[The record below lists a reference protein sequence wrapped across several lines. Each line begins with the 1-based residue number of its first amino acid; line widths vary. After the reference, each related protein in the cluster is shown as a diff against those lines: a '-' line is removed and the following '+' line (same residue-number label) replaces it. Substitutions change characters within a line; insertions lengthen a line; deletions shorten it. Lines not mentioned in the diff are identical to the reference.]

1 MSKELLAPSF
11 IHKIDLVSAESSKI
25 DKVSLYVGRAEITRS
40 FKIDVKTGQNQ
51 VKISELPTVLD
62 TDSMRVEGW
71 GPATILGVT
80 VSDKYTTV
88 AIPPSLSSLEDRKE
102 VTQKAIARCTKA
114 MASIEA
120 YLGTLDAKSLGPEHL
135 GSLMDAYETQAEKLD
150 LKLLKLQAEL
160 KELLDQISQQHA
172 LWAAERQRR
181 GLVGKMATIDIFVE
195 TDGKTELVLIYA
207 VAEANWS
214 AVYDIRADMSGDNP
228 LKLVYKAAI
237 KQSTGESWDDVS
249 LILETVTPAF
259 GVALPGLDPWRV
271 GVYKPP
277 LRSKSSIQAP
287 SASYIAQLQSTST
300 SGGGIGGAS
309 MRPGTNR
316 ERSRGDAE
324 PWYELN
330 TDFSATHR
338 ETVVANQGSLN
349 ASFRVPGC
357 IAVPS
362 DGEVHTVTVVELQ
375 LEATMAWIGIP
386 RAVPKVHI
394 KAKIKN
400 SSNFPLLNGI
410 ASVYVD
416 GSFVSKTTVPEVSPQ
431 ESFDCSLGVD
441 PSIRL
446 TYHPLSKNSSESGFY
461 NKSSGRTYSQHITVH
476 NTKNITIRDLTIIDH
491 IPLSENSQ
499 VTIKLI
505 NPALPPPPAASS
517 AMGSIKIV
525 TKSEKA
531 PAPLKVGE
539 NIVAQWDEGDGPQD
553 DVSAIGREGRIAWK
567 CVLAPQSKANIA
579 LAWEVS
585 APANITITGL

>member
-1 MSKELLAPSF
+1 MSKEPLAPSF
-11 IHKIDLVSAESSKI
+11 IHQIDLVSAESSKI

-51 VKISELPTVLD
+51 VKISELPTL
-62 TDSMRVEGW
+62 SRVEGR

-88 AIPPSLSSLEDRKE
+88 ALSQSLQSLEDRRE
-102 VTQKAIARCTKA
+102 ITQKAIARCTKA
-114 MASIEA
+114 ITSIEA
-120 YLGTLDAKSLGPEHL
+120 YLGTLDAKSLGSKHL
-135 GSLMDAYETQAEKLD
+135 GPLLDAYEAQAEKLD
-150 LKLLKLQAEL
+150 LKLLKLQADL
-160 KELLDQISQQHA
+160 KELHNRISQEHA
-172 LWAAERQRR
+172 LWAAERRRR
-181 GLVGKMATIDIFVE
+181 GLVSKMATIDIFVE
-195 TDGKTELVLIYA
+195 TEGKVELVLIYA
-207 VAEANWS
+207 VAEASWS
-214 AVYDIRADMSGDNP
+214 AVYDIRADMLGDNNP

-249 LILETVTPAF
+249 LTLETVTPTFSA
-259 GVALPGLDPWRV
+259 ALPRLDPWRV

-277 LRSKSSIQAP
+277 LTSKTSMQAP
-287 SASYIAQLQSTST
+287 RCKLLPID
-300 SGGGIGGAS
+300 G
-309 MRPGTNR
+309 
-316 ERSRGDAE
+316 ERSRSRDPIIPGFI
-324 PWYELN
+324 
-330 TDFSATHR
+330 T
-338 ETVVANQGSLN
+338 
-349 ASFRVPGC
+349 VPG
-357 IAVPS
+357 
-362 DGEVHTVTVVELQ
+362 DNEVHTVTVVELQ
-375 LEATMAWIGIP
+375 LEAAMAWIGIP

-400 SSNFPLLNGI
+400 ASNFPLLNGI

-446 TYHPLSKNSSESGFY
+446 TYHPLSKNSSENGFY
-461 NKSSGRTYSQHITVH
+461 NKSSSHTYSQHITVH

-491 IPLSENSQ
+491 IPLSEDSQ

-505 NPALPPPPAASS
+505 NPALPPPAASS
-517 AMGSIKIV
+517 AMSTMKIV
-525 TKSEKA
+525 AKSEKA

-539 NIVAQWDEGDGPQD
+539 NVVARWDGGDDPQD

-567 CVLAPQSKANIA
+567 GVLTPQSKVNIA
-579 LAWEVS
+579 LVWEVS